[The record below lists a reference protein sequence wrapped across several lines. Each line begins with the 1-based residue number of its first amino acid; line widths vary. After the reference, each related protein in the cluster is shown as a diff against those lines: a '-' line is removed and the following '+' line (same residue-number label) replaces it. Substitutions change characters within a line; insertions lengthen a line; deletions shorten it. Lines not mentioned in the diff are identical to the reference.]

1 MKYIHNRNRRRALPV
16 INGKDICVND
26 CRRRFTK
33 KPASNSS
40 QRSFVE
46 FVLQPMYKLIAQVV
60 GDVDTTLND
69 TLAELNIRVSKEEMK
84 LNIRPLLRIVC
95 NRFMGDFSGF
105 VNMCVEQ
112 IHSPLD
118 NAKIKVDHIYTGPKE
133 DSIYFDMIKCNPN
146 GTLMVHSAKM
156 YPNDDCTFFQVTK
169 TIQ

>member
-1 MKYIHNRNRRRALPV
+1 M
-16 INGKDICVND
+16 
-26 CRRRFTK
+26 
-33 KPASNSS
+33 
-40 QRSFVE
+40 E
-46 FVLQPMYKLIAQVV
+46 PMYKLIAQVV

-105 VNMCVEQ
+105 VSMCVEQ
-112 IHSPLD
+112 IRSPLD

-133 DSIYFDMIKCNPN
+133 DSIYGDMINCNPN

-156 YPNDDCTFFQVTK
+156 YPNDDCTFFQVK
-169 TIQ
+169 KK